1 MLCDLYLRTKKLNKY
16 DNGELSSDMP
26 DKLFRI
32 FSVLRNELKLEFDH
46 QTLER
51 QCYIINDLLID
62 ENFFFF
68 RFDELCQKFQ
78 FLFYTS
84 FPPQKKVMGDLLS
97 FITEKFSGHKIV
109 RSECEKKKRTFSLP
123 SI

>member
-1 MLCDLYLRTKKLNKY
+1 M
-16 DNGELSSDMP
+16 
-26 DKLFRI
+26 RI
-32 FSVLRNELKLEFDH
+32 
-46 QTLER
+46 
-51 QCYIINDLLID
+51 
-62 ENFFFF
+62 FFFF
-68 RFDELCQKFQ
+68 RFDELRQKFQ

>member
-68 RFDELCQKFQ
+68 
-78 FLFYTS
+78 S
-84 FPPQKKVMGDLLS
+84 F
-97 FITEKFSGHKIV
+97 
-109 RSECEKKKRTFSLP
+109 
-123 SI
+123 